1 MVMKSRLYVGSKNQV
16 GDWSM
21 VLVNTCPFAEVAGAL
36 DAKGEYVAKFGHS
49 GFTSNTI
56 ARTVNVKTS
65 Q

>member
-1 MVMKSRLYVGSKNQV
+1 
-16 GDWSM
+16 M